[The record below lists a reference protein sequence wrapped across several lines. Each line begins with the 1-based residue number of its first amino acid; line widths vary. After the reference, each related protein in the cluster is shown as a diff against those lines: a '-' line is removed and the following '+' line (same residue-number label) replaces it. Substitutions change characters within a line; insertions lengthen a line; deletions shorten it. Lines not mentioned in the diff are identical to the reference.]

1 MRAFLSEEKSLLIV
15 TPFRCGSTYLSD
27 NALKFK
33 LRSVDFH
40 QENLPKNIENKIFM
54 YRDPLDRYLSLYHK
68 FCFEKNDQIQGD
80 LTTLL
85 SNLLSSEKKQD
96 FWEEVYLSIPKLK
109 RNFQR
114 DPHTQTQYSYFTTT
128 GENID
133 SYRISDVK
141 NFREIIYL
149 NFAEK
154 VSEHKTKI
162 DSVSINYKTIIY
174 LNEIQNVIKKIYQ
187 DDYSEIQPRLM
198 TL

>member
-1 MRAFLSEEKSLLIV
+1 MIV

-68 FCFEKNDQIQGD
+68 FCFAGD
-80 LTTLL
+80 GLPFLA
-85 SNLLSSEKKQD
+85 NLLSSEKKQD
-96 FWEEVYLSIPKLK
+96 FWEEVYLSMPHLK

-114 DPHTQTQYSYFTTT
+114 DPHIQTQYSYFTGT

-141 NFREIIYL
+141 NFGEIIYL

-154 VSEHKTKI
+154 VPEHKSKI
-162 DSVSINYKTIIY
+162 DSISINYKTIIY

-187 DDYSEIQPRLM
+187 DDYSEIQPRLIA
-198 TL
+198 L